1 MRVQRVMSIE
11 INIVEHQVVVNMLE
25 GNGQEE
31 VDWSKGQID
40 LRRL

>member
-31 VDWSKGQID
+31 VDWSKAQID